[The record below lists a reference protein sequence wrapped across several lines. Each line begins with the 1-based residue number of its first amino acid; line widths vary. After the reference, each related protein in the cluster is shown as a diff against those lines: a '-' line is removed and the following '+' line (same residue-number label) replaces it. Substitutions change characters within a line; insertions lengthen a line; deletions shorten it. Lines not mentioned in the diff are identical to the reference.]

1 MRVERGEAHEEERKH
16 EKDEDK
22 PPECVNHTHGQR
34 DGEGAHKKKNNIK
47 VPKTG
52 VSLVGLVFVNCNCLD
67 NCH

>member
-34 DGEGAHKKKNNIK
+34 DGEGAHKKKKKQYKSAKDRGII
-47 VPKTG
+47 G
-52 VSLVGLVFVNCNCLD
+52 RVSFC
-67 NCH
+67 